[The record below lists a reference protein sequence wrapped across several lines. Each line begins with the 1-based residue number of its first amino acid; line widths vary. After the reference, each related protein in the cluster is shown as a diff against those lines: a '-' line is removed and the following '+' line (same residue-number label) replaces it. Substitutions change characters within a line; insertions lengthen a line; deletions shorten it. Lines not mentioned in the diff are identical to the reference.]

1 MSKTATSYISPST
14 HVTINPKKKEKAPT
28 LKVKAFP
35 SLLLI
40 LMGSMDCATTVVG
53 ILYFGAVELNPFL
66 TGIVNA
72 NLTAFIALKLTTTV
86 FITLIFRQ
94 AEKILMQTR
103 NKNSRAFTWAHNLLR
118 AAYVG
123 IVLFLLIVVANNV
136 IVLAKAL

>member
-1 MSKTATSYISPST
+1 
-14 HVTINPKKKEKAPT
+14 
-28 LKVKAFP
+28 
-35 SLLLI
+35 
-40 LMGSMDCATTVVG
+40 MGSMDCATTVVG

-103 NKNSRAFTWAHNLLR
+103 NKNSRAFTWTHNLLR